1 MNVAVSTESV
11 KKRLENLTLIF
22 EDQKDKLTIDID
34 TQEEIDKSLRQYHA
48 AQLTNLFDQGP
59 EEIS

>member
-48 AQLTNLFDQGP
+48 A
-59 EEIS
+59 